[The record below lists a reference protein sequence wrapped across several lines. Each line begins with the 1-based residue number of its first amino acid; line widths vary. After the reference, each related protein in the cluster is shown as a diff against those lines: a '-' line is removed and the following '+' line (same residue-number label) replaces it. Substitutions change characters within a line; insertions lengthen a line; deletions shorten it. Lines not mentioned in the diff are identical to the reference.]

1 MAQWKAMNFSGQ
13 NVRGQEWKQ
22 RDQVVS
28 SQKNPGRN
36 GHLDQDDNTVD
47 GFGIYS
53 EDKTNWL
60 TWYTGK
66 GFGKDVNFTEMKTLE
81 EKGFGKDVSFT
92 EMKTLEEKLGLI

>member
-1 MAQWKAMNFSGQ
+1 MNFSGQ

-36 GHLDQDDNTVD
+36 GHSDQDDNTVD

-60 TWYTGK
+60 TWYIG
-66 GFGKDVNFTEMKTLE
+66 
-81 EKGFGKDVSFT
+81 KGFGKDVSFT